1 MKNLKI
7 MIALVMVSTLSVE
20 AHEMVCEVE
29 MIPLER
35 IYRGVCPKGASVV
48 GARLDHLRQ
57 LNTTYVTCSRPV
69 VTCTEQ
75 LEEEE
80 EHSYE

>member
-29 MIPLER
+29 MIPLEK
-35 IYRGVCPKGASVV
+35 IYRGVCPRGSSVV

-57 LNTTYVTCSRPV
+57 INTTYVTCSRPV
-69 VTCTEQ
+69 VRCVERSV
-75 LEEEE
+75 EEESHE
-80 EHSYE
+80 

>member
-20 AHEMVCEVE
+20 AHEVVCKVE
-29 MIPLER
+29 MIPLEK
-35 IYRGVCPKGASVV
+35 IYRGVCPRGSSVV

-57 LNTTYVTCSRPV
+57 INTTYVTCSKPV

-80 EHSYE
+80 ESYE